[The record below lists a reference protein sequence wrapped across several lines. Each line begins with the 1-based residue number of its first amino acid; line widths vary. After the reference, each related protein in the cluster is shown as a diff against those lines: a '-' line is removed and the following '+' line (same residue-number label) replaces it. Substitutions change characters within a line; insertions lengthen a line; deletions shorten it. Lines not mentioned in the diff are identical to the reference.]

1 MENRKTL
8 TEQIERLLAL
18 ADERQLRLLPLPAL
32 ARLH

>member
-18 ADERQLRLLPLPAL
+18 ADEWQLRLLYIAAL
-32 ARLH
+32 QLV